1 MPRGPLAVAVPVAP
15 PSVRRS
21 LGGSHCS
28 YKGAAALASA
38 RQTPSNRTEPPPAP
52 LRAAAASSELKP
64 TASQIKPPFTAPSPY
79 RNYRAAPP
87 VVPGLNLAGAGRTA
101 AAAAAR
107 LRRDPHR
114 PDFGQIR
121 PLATP
126 APPHDRPRRRPS
138 PEFGR
143 SRAGQSRGSHC
154 KGPSFSEAQ
163 SAKQGYICKNL
174 KLSGPLLQKCN

>member
-1 MPRGPLAVAVPVAP
+1 MPRGPLDVVVPVVP

-38 RQTPSNRTEPPPAP
+38 RQMPSNRTEPPPAP
-52 LRAAAASSELKP
+52 LRAAAASSEFQT
-64 TASQIKPPFTAPSPY
+64 TASQIKPSFTAPSTY

-87 VVPGLNLAGAGRTA
+87 IVPRPQPRWSWAHHGWPRLPPPRGSAGTPTA
-101 AAAAAR
+101 
-107 LRRDPHR
+107 

-126 APPHDRPRRRPS
+126 AQPHTVPWPAPPPALAGIWPEPRRPRPRGPDCKGQIL
-138 PEFGR
+138 PE
-143 SRAGQSRGSHC
+143 GQS
-154 KGPSFSEAQ
+154 A
-163 SAKQGYICKNL
+163 N
-174 KLSGPLLQKCN
+174 